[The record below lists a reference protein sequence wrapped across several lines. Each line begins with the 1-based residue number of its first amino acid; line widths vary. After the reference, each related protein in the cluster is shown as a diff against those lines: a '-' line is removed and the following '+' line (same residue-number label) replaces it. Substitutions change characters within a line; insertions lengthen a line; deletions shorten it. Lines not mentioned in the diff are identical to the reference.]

1 MEFKIYPNFSE
12 SEIVFLTKLIDIK
25 CNINMDTIL
34 TKKIMK
40 IWYDNN
46 RKLYE
51 YKLKNDNN
59 LKKQKKNKKLYE
71 GLEKKFNEKCV
82 DEESYNRRYYHKQNI
97 ILNNETGENFKNK
110 TEKKLLKYN
119 TIKNKLENDKEYKL
133 SIIKNN

>member
-12 SEIVFLTKLIDIK
+12 NEIVFLTKLIDKK

-34 TKKIMK
+34 TKKILK

-59 LKKQKKNKKLYE
+59 LKKQKKNKILYE
-71 GLEKKFNEKCV
+71 GLEKIFNEKCV
-82 DEESYNRRYYHKQNI
+82 DKESYNRRYYHKQNI

-133 SIIKNN
+133 NIIKNN

>member
-51 YKLKNDNN
+51 YKFKNDNN
-59 LKKQKKNKKLYE
+59 LKKQKKK
-71 GLEKKFNEKCV
+71 
-82 DEESYNRRYYHKQNI
+82 
-97 ILNNETGENFKNK
+97 
-110 TEKKLLKYN
+110 
-119 TIKNKLENDKEYKL
+119 
-133 SIIKNN
+133 

>member
-12 SEIVFLTKLIDIK
+12 SEVVFLTKLIDIK
-25 CNINMDTIL
+25 CNINMDKNL
-34 TKKIMK
+34 TKKILK

-71 GLEKKFNEKCV
+71 RLEKNFNEKCV

-110 TEKKLLKYN
+110 TEKKLLKYTN
-119 TIKNKLENDKEYKL
+119 IKNKLENDRNYRL

>member
-12 SEIVFLTKLIDIK
+12 NEIVFLTKLIDKK

-71 GLEKKFNEKCV
+71 GLEKMFNEKCV

-110 TEKKLLKYN
+110 TEKKLLKYTN
-119 TIKNKLENDKEYKL
+119 IKNKLENDRNYRL